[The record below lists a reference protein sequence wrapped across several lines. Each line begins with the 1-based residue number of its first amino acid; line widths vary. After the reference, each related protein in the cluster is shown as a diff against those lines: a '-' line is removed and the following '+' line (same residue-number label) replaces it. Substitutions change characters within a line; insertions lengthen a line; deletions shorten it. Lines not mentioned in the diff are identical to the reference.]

1 MFGPYVLLLGLLIAA
16 YMLWADRNGRRI
28 HKD

>member
-1 MFGPYVLLLGLLIAA
+1 MMGLAVLVLTVGISAF
-16 YMLWADRNGRRI
+16 MLWADRNGRRV

>member
-1 MFGPYVLLLGLLIAA
+1 MFGPFVLLLGLLIAA

>member
-1 MFGPYVLLLGLLIAA
+1 MFGPFLLLLGLLIAA